1 MLAMRFYQVSWND
14 LMAKRSLNSVGERIE
29 ESKEWHATATTSVLL
44 VRGQGELSSVSLMG
58 MISVQSTTRDINSFY
73 T

>member
-14 LMAKRSLNSVGERIE
+14 LTAKRSLNSVGERME

-44 VRGQGELSSVSLMG
+44 VGGLGEVPSVSLMG
-58 MISVQSTTRDINSFY
+58 MSFRQVHD